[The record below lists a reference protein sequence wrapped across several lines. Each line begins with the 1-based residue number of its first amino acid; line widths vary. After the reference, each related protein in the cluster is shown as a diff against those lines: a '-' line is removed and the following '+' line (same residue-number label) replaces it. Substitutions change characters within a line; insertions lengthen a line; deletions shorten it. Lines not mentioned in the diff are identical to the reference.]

1 MPINNVR
8 VLGRLLKNAYH
19 AEAEEIDV
27 IYYALQELPPGD
39 DWDKLVQL
47 MRDNEIHMIMIEEL
61 IEELINEKPT
71 YVSKRF
77 EFEGYSREKLL
88 EKIAKTEKF
97 AYNFYLYL
105 KRDIDFNSIGGNAEK
120 VKQTLESLIEWER
133 KHISIVKNLLES
145 FGVRYRIL

>member
-1 MPINNVR
+1 MPIDNVR
-8 VLGRLLKNAYH
+8 VLGRLLKNAYN

-71 YVSKRF
+71 YVSTRYK
-77 EFEGYSREKLL
+77 FEGYGRDKLL
-88 EKIAKTEKF
+88 EKIAKSEKF

-105 KRDIDFNSIGGNAEK
+105 KRDIDFSKIEGGDR